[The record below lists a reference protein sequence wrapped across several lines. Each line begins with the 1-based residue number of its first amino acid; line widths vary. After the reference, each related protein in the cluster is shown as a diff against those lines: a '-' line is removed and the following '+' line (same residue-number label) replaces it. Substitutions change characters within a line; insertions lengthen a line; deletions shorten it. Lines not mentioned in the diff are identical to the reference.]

1 MGIMWVYECVRL
13 FLELFIMAFARWV
26 GVEICSL
33 PMNGQVEWRA
43 WTAIYYYFS
52 FGGVRARWVGCVGD
66 LGEAQGEIRGSVWTT
81 GVRALVS

>member
-1 MGIMWVYECVRL
+1 MSVYDFSWN
-13 FLELFIMAFARWV
+13 FLSWPLHA
-26 GVEICSL
+26 GSGLLICSL